1 MMFKTF
7 LCVLLVSLS
16 IFKQVSDNYTEDI
29 GETSTTHIY
38 AMIHPTCKKE
48 CPSACSNEWEFYPD
62 YRGMIDSDDVQR
74 IDKSI
79 NVSCGMI

>member
-1 MMFKTF
+1 MFKNILMRSFGF
-7 LCVLLVSLS
+7 L
-16 IFKQVSDNYTEDI
+16 INFEQVSDNYTEDI
-29 GETSTTHIY
+29 GETSTTHFY

-48 CPSACSNEWEFYPD
+48 CPSACSNEWEFYTD
-62 YRGMIDSDDVQR
+62 HRGMIDSDDVQR